1 MESVQLRV
9 AGPGLNWSA
18 SSSVCGECSGRR
30 GQLGRSGG
38 LAASSSSSCR
48 GSRAQVT
55 MMGNKNEGKGVFAP
69 IVVLTRNVLGKKEFN
84 QLRGKGIALHSQVRG

>member
-1 MESVQLRV
+1 MEAVQLRV

-30 GQLGRSGG
+30 QLGRSGG
-38 LAASSSSSCR
+38 LAASSCR
-48 GSRAQVT
+48 GSRARVT

>member
-30 GQLGRSGG
+30 QLGRSG
-38 LAASSSSSCR
+38 LASSISCR
-48 GSRAQVT
+48 GSRARVT

-84 QLRGKGIALHSQVRG
+84 QLRGKGIALHSQVRA